1 MLEEIRRVIAKW
13 RSNDLTNRSEA
24 IVCLGLIIPVLH
36 RLGWDVA
43 SVDEVHPQYPVGGGK
58 VDFALLHDQ
67 VPKVFIEAKKEDEP
81 LDGHQE
87 QLLNYAFRLGVAM
100 AVLTNGTT
108 WWFYLPLSEGS
119 WENRKFAAVD
129 INEPEL
135 PQRLIS
141 LLSKENVISGENTQ
155 SAETLLRY
163 RRILE
168 NLPRAWEAVRPEIV
182 NRLIDETE
190 ELCGYRP
197 NTNEVQQFLSRINN
211 QTASEAAAP
220 EPPVDTSS
228 EAPESDDVAGM
239 RPRCFTFLEGS
250 YSVRTWKSV
259 LTKLCGVLHTRHR
272 NRFEAAVLDLR
283 SSKGNPY
290 FSRNADDL
298 REPRR
303 VNESGIFVESNMSA
317 KYILNT
323 ARMLISHFGYAPS
336 DFRVEYSPRK

>member
-36 RLGWDVA
+36 PLGWDVA

-87 QLLNYAFRLGVAM
+87 QLLNYAFRLGVVM
-100 AVLTNGTT
+100 AVLTNGTA
-108 WWFYLPLSEGS
+108 WWFYLPLREGS

-141 LLSKENVISGENTQ
+141 LLSKEHVISGENLQ
-155 SAETLLRY
+155 GAETLLRS
-163 RRILE
+163 RRISE
-168 NLPRAWEAVRPEIV
+168 SLPKAWEAARPEIV

-190 ELCGYRP
+190 GLCDYRP
-197 NTNEVQQFLSRINN
+197 NTSEVERFLSRIDN
-211 QTASEAAAP
+211 QTAHEAGVP
-220 EPPVDTSS
+220 EPQVDHFN
-228 EAPESDDVAGM
+228 EALESDDLTSTKPS
-239 RPRCFTFLEGS
+239 RFTFLEES
-250 YSVRTWKSV
+250 YSVNSWNRV
-259 LTKLCGVLHTRHR
+259 LTEVCRILHTRHG
-272 NRFEAAVLDLR
+272 NQFEAEVLNLR
-283 SSKGNPY
+283 RPRGKPY
-290 FSRNADDL
+290 FSRNAADL
-298 REPRR
+298 GQAHE
-303 VNESGIFVESNMSA
+303 VNESDIFVETQMNA
-317 KYILNT
+317 NYIVKT
-323 ARMLISHFGYAPS
+323 AHMVISHFGYAR
-336 DFRVEYSPRK
+336 DNLRVEYSPIG

>member
-36 RLGWDVA
+36 PLGWNDE
-43 SVDEVHPQYPVGGGK
+43 SDDEVVTEYNVGGG
-58 VDFALLHDQ
+58 VDYALSHNQ
-67 VPKVFIEAKKEDEP
+67 TAKVFIEAKKEDEP

-100 AVLTNGTT
+100 AVLTNGTA

-182 NRLIDETE
+182 VRLIGETE

-197 NTNEVQQFLSRINN
+197 NTNEVEQFLSPVDN
-211 QTASEAAAP
+211 QTAPEAAVP
-220 EPPVDTSS
+220 EPPVNTSS
-228 EAPESDDVAGM
+228 EAPESDDVTGT
-239 RPRCFTFLEGS
+239 RPQSFTFLKDS
-250 YSVRTWKSV
+250 YSVESWRSV
-259 LTKLCGVLHTRHR
+259 LRELCNILHTKHKD
-272 NRFEAAVLDLR
+272 RFEAAALDC
-283 SSKGNPY
+283 KGSNGAVY
-290 FSRNADDL
+290 FSRNPNDFQAHYK
-298 REPRR
+298 
-303 VNESGIFVESNMSA
+303 VNESRIYVNIHGGA
-317 KYILNT
+317 KQVKERAYKV
-323 ARMLISHFGYAPS
+323 ISHFGYAR
-336 DFRVEYSPRK
+336 DNLRVEYSPIG

>member
-1 MLEEIRRVIAKW
+1 MLEEIRRVIAQW

-43 SVDEVHPQYPVGGGK
+43 SVDEVHPQYPVGGGR

-81 LDGHQE
+81 LDGHHE

-108 WWFYLPLSEGS
+108 WWFYLPLSEGR

-163 RRILE
+163 RRISE
-168 NLPRAWEAVRPEIV
+168 ILPRAWEAVRPEIV

-197 NTNEVQQFLSRINN
+197 NTNEVEQFLSPEDY
-211 QTASEAAAP
+211 QTAPEAAAP

-239 RPRCFTFLEGS
+239 RPRCFTFLEVS
-250 YSVRTWKSV
+250 HSVNSWRSV
-259 LTKLCGVLHTRHR
+259 LTTLCGILHTMHR
-272 NRFEAAVLDLR
+272 DRFEAEVLNLR
-283 SSKGNPY
+283 NTRGNPY
-290 FSRNADDL
+290 FSRNVADL
-298 REPRR
+298 GRPHE
-303 VNESGIFVESNMSA
+303 VNESGIFVETLMGANR
-317 KYILNT
+317 IVRR
-323 ARMLISHFGYAPS
+323 ARMLISHFEYAQ
-336 DFRVEYSPRK
+336 DVLRFEYSPNS